1 MIKFIGNIKKN
12 DYQLYE
18 YLLFLHKMTATVDQS
33 KSIRNIVS
41 DFMNNVDNS
50 KDYTLKEL
58 DKILEKSYKKNGE
71 PAKKKVPKAPTA
83 YNTYI
88 KTKIAEL
95 KAENSNIN
103 PKDLMK
109 LAAGSWSE
117 AKKSI
122 QPIQET
128 TEELPEKTAEEQ
140 PEKTTEEEP
149 KTPRATPEPTEAPNA
164 PKKPTKKSVKTT
176 K

>member
-33 KSIRNIVS
+33 KSIRKIVS

-122 QPIQET
+122 QPPIQET
-128 TEELPEKTAEEQ
+128 TEELPEKTTEE
-140 PEKTTEEEP
+140 PHEEEP
-149 KTPRATPEPTEAPNA
+149 KTPRATPEPTEVPNA

>member
-1 MIKFIGNIKKN
+1 
-12 DYQLYE
+12 
-18 YLLFLHKMTATVDQS
+18 MTTTIYQS

-71 PAKKKVPKAPTA
+71 PAKKKAPTA

-88 KTKIAEL
+88 KSKIAEL
-95 KAENSNIN
+95 KAENPNIN
-103 PKDLMK
+103 AKDLMK

-122 QPIQET
+122 QPIQEAI
-128 TEELPEKTAEEQ
+128 EELPEKTTEEQ

-149 KTPRATPEPTEAPNA
+149 KTPRATPEPTEVPNA